1 MRARTWMTSGSS
13 EITEKVADNLLE
25 CLGNTIAEG
34 RSRGAERS
42 IDFAR
47 RLASSPPM
55 TILDDYLA
63 KTNKSAALAS
73 QAAQVFVDGITTDT
87 RSFEPYGIAIA
98 RGAGTRKWDVDGNE
112 YRDFFGGHGSLI
124 LGHCHPKVT
133 GAIQQAAARGVQFAA
148 NTPEEVAWA
157 EAIRTHIPSAE
168 RVRFTGSGTEA
179 TLLAI
184 RIARAFTGR
193 AKILRVRSH
202 YHGWHDF
209 AVSGYASHHDGSPAP
224 GILAEIARNTIL
236 VSPNDEVEVKA
247 AIQAHSSELAAVIL
261 EPLGSHF
268 GMIPTRNNYV
278 VAASQ
283 AAQANNVPVI
293 LDEII
298 TGFRLGL
305 SGFQGLFDL
314 KPDLTCLAKVAAGG
328 LPGGIVCGSEDLMS
342 VLSRAQAQNKVLHQ
356 GTFTGNPVTA
366 SAAVATIGEIATT
379 AACATA
385 TANGAKTRARLDEAF
400 RRVNVPWRAY
410 GQYSSF
416 HILPDAPDGIDPST
430 LPVSIHSGRPV
441 KLLQSLRMA
450 MILEGVDIASRGSG
464 FLSAIHSEADIETLG
479 KATERALLRMKAEGM
494 I

>member
-1 MRARTWMTSGSS
+1 M
-13 EITEKVADNLLE
+13 DNLLE
-25 CLGNTIAEG
+25 CLGKTIAEG
-34 RSRGAERS
+34 RSLGAERS
-42 IDFAR
+42 IDFVG
-47 RLASSPPM
+47 RLASSPLM

-63 KTNKSAALAS
+63 KTTRSAALAS

-87 RSFEPYGIAIA
+87 RLFEPYGIAIA
-98 RGAGTRKWDVDGNE
+98 RGAGTRKWDLDGNE
-112 YRDFFGGHGSLI
+112 YRDFFGGHGSLM

-133 GAIQQAAARGVQFAA
+133 NAIQQAAARGVQFAA
-148 NTPEEVAWA
+148 NTSEEVAWA
-157 EAIRTHIPSAE
+157 EAIKAHVPSAE

-236 VSPNDEVEVKA
+236 VAPNDEREIRA
-247 AIQAHSSELAAVIL
+247 AIQTHANELAAVIL

-268 GMIPTRNNYV
+268 GMVPTRNDFV
-278 VAASQ
+278 IAAFQ

-328 LPGGIVCGSEDLMS
+328 LPGGVVCGSPEMMS

-366 SAAVATIGEIATT
+366 SAAIATIGEIAATN
-379 AACATA
+379 ACTIA
-385 TANGAKTRARLDEAF
+385 TANGAKARARLDEAF
-400 RRVNVPWRAY
+400 RRVNLPWRAY

-416 HILPDAPDGIDPST
+416 HILPDAPDGVDPSS
-430 LPVSIHSGRPV
+430 LPISLYAGRAV

-464 FLSAIHSEADIETLG
+464 FLSAIHDEADIEDLG
-479 KATERALLRMKAEGM
+479 QGIERALLRMKAEGLA
-494 I
+494 